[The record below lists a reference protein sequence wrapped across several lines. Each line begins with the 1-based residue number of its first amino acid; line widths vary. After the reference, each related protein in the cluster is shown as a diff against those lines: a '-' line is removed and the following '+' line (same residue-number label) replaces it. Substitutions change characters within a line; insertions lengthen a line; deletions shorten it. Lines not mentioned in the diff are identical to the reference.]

1 MEYKLG
7 FFILNAENEPVEVD
21 MMTWAQDGHERRIVK
36 QETLESNDKVFIS
49 TVFIGLG
56 DMFTGRPF
64 FETMIFGGPLD
75 QYQARVP
82 TWEQALEQHEEAK
95 LQAVAGVSL
104 MEYEDL

>member
-1 MEYKLG
+1 M
-7 FFILNAENEPVEVD
+7 V
-21 MMTWAQDGHERRIVK
+21 
-36 QETLESNDKVFIS
+36 
-49 TVFIGLG
+49 
-56 DMFTGRPF
+56 TGRPF

-104 MEYEDL
+104 MAYEDL